1 MELVIDMCRYFQN
14 EINKVG
20 ASNML
25 LISTNTLLLCSYVE
39 MVFFYLGKVLRNG
52 DFRIK
57 FLG

>member
-39 MVFFYLGKVLRNG
+39 MVPPPLLGKSYVMG
-52 DFRIK
+52 IS
-57 FLG
+57 G